1 MILYHFFTSVG
12 LKMIT
17 YIEKGSGLHNLI
29 NKSGYKLK
37 DNTNNEAF
45 DLNGNQSSKIDTEVQ
60 AIIDNY
66 NPLPQAQKE
75 QIDLVNTKAGETRT
89 KYVTNIPFQE
99 AAYQAKEADVRRYK
113 ANGYP
118 SDLTLYPF
126 VAAEVDATGLSP
138 TQAANDVIIQ
148 ADQWLMLNAEIERL
162 RRKASVEI
170 GVETDWQQI
179 AVIANNYIQ
188 QLDLI

>member
-1 MILYHFFTSVG
+1 MIN
-12 LKMIT
+12 
-17 YIEKGSGLHNLI
+17 YIEKGAGLHRLI
-29 NKSGYKLK
+29 NKSGYKLV
-37 DNTNNEAF
+37 DNTNDQAF
-45 DLNGNQSSKIDTEVQ
+45 DFNGNQSAEIDTAVQ
-60 AIIDNY
+60 LIIDNY
-66 NPLPQAQKE
+66 SQLPEAQKE
-75 QIDLVNTKAGETRT
+75 SINLVNTKAGETRT

-126 VAAEVDATGLSP
+126 VAAEADATGLSA

-170 GVETDWQQI
+170 GAETDWQQV
-179 AVIANNYIQ
+179 AVIANDYIQ
-188 QLDLI
+188 QLEEI